1 MSHSPYHHL
10 QSSLTA
16 LITNS
21 PAGTRLPSEPEL
33 ARELG
38 VSRATLRE
46 AMRMFEAQGMIRRRQ
61 GAGTF
66 IIGQEAAAESGLEV
80 LESFD
85 RFIQRTGGK
94 VSVENALVSCIAA
107 DEVQATILGVP
118 VKATLLQI
126 SRVMFSEM
134 KPVAYLV
141 DTLSDEVLRATELSN
156 NFSGA
161 VLDFLIQ
168 RGDPITGSR
177 VQISAIAANASLAGA
192 LETQLGM
199 PLFQCSEKVYS
210 GSNKVV
216 MYSVGYFLSDH
227 VNFYMMRRTK

>member
-21 PAGTRLPSEPEL
+21 PAGTRLPAEPEL

-46 AMRMFEAQGMIRRRQ
+46 AMRMFEAQGLIRRRQ

-66 IIGQEAAAESGLEV
+66 IVGQEPAAESGLEV

-94 VSVENALVSCIAA
+94 VSVESALVSRIAA
-107 DEVQATILGVP
+107 DEVQAAIFGVP
-118 VKATLLQI
+118 IKATLLQI
-126 SRVMFSEM
+126 SRVMRSDM
-134 KPVAYLV
+134 RPMAYLV
-141 DTLSDEVLRATELSN
+141 DTLPDEVLRATELSN
-156 NFSGA
+156 HFSGS

-168 RGDPITGSR
+168 RGDPITSSR
-177 VQISAIAANASLAGA
+177 LQISALLASEALAET
-192 LETQLGM
+192 LETQPGV
-199 PLFQCSEKVYS
+199 PLLQYIEKVYS
-210 GSNKVV
+210 SSTKVV
-216 MYSVGYFLSDH
+216 MYSLSYFLSDH

>member
-16 LITNS
+16 LIANS
-21 PAGTRLPSEPEL
+21 PAGTRLPAEPEL

-66 IIGQEAAAESGLEV
+66 IVGQEPAAESGLEA

-85 RFIQRTGGK
+85 RFIQRTGSK
-94 VSVENALVSCIAA
+94 VSVESALVSRIAA

-118 VKATLLQI
+118 IKTALLQI
-126 SRVMFSEM
+126 SRIMRSDTQ
-134 KPVAYLV
+134 PVAYLV
-141 DTLSDEVLRATELSN
+141 DTLPDEVLRATELSN
-156 NFSGA
+156 NFSGS

-177 VQISAIAANASLAGA
+177 VQMSAVAASDALAEM
-192 LETQLGM
+192 LEIQPGM
-199 PLFQCSEKVYS
+199 PLLQCSEKIY
-210 GSNKVV
+210 GSSTKVV
-216 MYSVGYFLSDH
+216 MYSLSYFLSEQIN
-227 VNFYMMRRTK
+227 VYMMRRTK